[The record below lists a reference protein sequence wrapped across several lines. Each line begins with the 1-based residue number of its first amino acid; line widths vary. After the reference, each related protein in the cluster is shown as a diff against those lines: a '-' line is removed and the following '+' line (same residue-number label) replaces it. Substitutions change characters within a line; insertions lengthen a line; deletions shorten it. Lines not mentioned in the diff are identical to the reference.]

1 MKPLAY
7 WLNGRLRQFRDGA
20 MSTKRMRPSGTW
32 EYIVRRKGILPKP
45 LSLTFDTEQEGDAY
59 VRRLEQMLDA
69 GILPE
74 DLVARRSDL
83 VTVDDAI
90 RSYMTKVSL
99 PASDV
104 PLLNALIGRWTGQA
118 LTVVDYQ
125 WTESWVKSMKRKDVM
140 APSTIRHYVGALA
153 RCFDWIVRS
162 GTPSLATN
170 PLRLLP
176 KRYATYTDEDSAA
189 VRAQDKEP
197 KEDQHRDRRLA
208 PDEEREVRRILAGEK
223 PEKRQRGPDL
233 NYRPA
238 MVFLFELG
246 IESAMR
252 MREMYTLDVA
262 QVDVE
267 RRTVF
272 LDKTKN
278 GSKRQV
284 PLTTIALQAF
294 EDYVELVK
302 GRDPE
307 MEGFS
312 FEGGRLFP
320 WWSGSRDSKVLAGVS
335 VRLSGQF
342 GRIFNAAGCDDFKFH
357 DLRHEATSRL
367 YERTS
372 LSDVQ
377 IAKITGHSD
386 TKVLMRY
393 SNLRGSELALRLW

>member
-1 MKPLAY
+1 
-7 WLNGRLRQFRDGA
+7 
-20 MSTKRMRPSGTW
+20 MRPSGTW
-32 EYIVRRKGILPKP
+32 EYIIRRKGILPKP
-45 LSLTFDTEQEGDAY
+45 LSLTFDTEAEGDAY

-74 DLVARRSDL
+74 DLVARRSEL

-99 PASDV
+99 PDSDAL
-104 PLLNALIGRWTGQA
+104 LLNALVGQWTGQP
-118 LTVVDYQ
+118 LTGVDYQ
-125 WTESWVKSMKRKDVM
+125 WAEGWVKSMKRKHVM

-153 RCFDWIVRS
+153 RCFDWVVRS

-176 KRYATYTDEDSAA
+176 KRYATYTDEDAAA

-197 KEDQHRDRRLA
+197 KEDEYRDRRLFA
-208 PDEEREVRRILAGEK
+208 SEEQAVRRILAGEK
-223 PEKRQRGPDL
+223 PANRQRGPDL
-233 NYRPA
+233 NFRPA
-238 MVFLFELG
+238 MVLLFELG
-246 IESAMR
+246 LESAMR
-252 MREMYTLDVA
+252 MREMYTLDIS
-262 QVDVE
+262 QVDVG

-284 PLTTIALQAF
+284 PLTTVALQSF
-294 EDYVELVK
+294 QDYIDLVND
-302 GRDPE
+302 RHAE
-307 MEGFS
+307 MDGFS
-312 FEGGRLFP
+312 FGGGRLFP
-320 WWSGSRDSKVLAGVS
+320 WWDGSRDRKVLAGIS

-342 GRIFNAAGCDDFKFH
+342 GRIFDAAGCGDFKFH

-367 YERTS
+367 YEKTS
-372 LSDVQ
+372 LSDIQ

-393 SNLRGSELALRLW
+393 SNLRGSDLAARLW

>member
-1 MKPLAY
+1 
-7 WLNGRLRQFRDGA
+7 

-32 EYIVRRKGILPKP
+32 EYIIRRKGILPKP
-45 LSLTFDTEQEGDAY
+45 LSLTFDTEQEGDTY
-59 VRRLEQMLDA
+59 VKRLEQMLDA

-83 VTVDDAI
+83 VSVDDAI

-99 PASDV
+99 PFSDTS
-104 PLLNALIGRWTGQA
+104 LLSALIDRWNGQVLTG
-118 LTVVDYQ
+118 VDYE
-125 WTESWVKSMKRKDVM
+125 WAETWVKSMKRRDVM

-153 RCFDWIVRS
+153 RCFDWVVRS

-176 KRYATYTDEDSAA
+176 KRYATYTDEDSVA
-189 VRAQDKEP
+189 VRAQDKKP
-197 KEDQHRDRRLA
+197 KEDVHRDRRLLA
-208 PDEEREVRRILAGEK
+208 DEEKAVRRILAGAK

-233 NYRPA
+233 NFRPA
-238 MVFLFELG
+238 MEFLFELG

-262 QVDVE
+262 QFDVGQ
-267 RRTVF
+267 RTVF

-284 PLTTIALQAF
+284 PLTTVAIEAF
-294 EDYVELVK
+294 ENYVEAVK
-302 GRDPE
+302 DRDPD
-307 MEGFS
+307 MAGFE
-312 FEGGRLFP
+312 FDDGRLFP
-320 WWSGSRDSKVLAGVS
+320 WWDGSGDRKVLAGVS

-342 GRIFNAAGCDDFKFH
+342 GRIFGAAGCGDVTFH

-367 YERTS
+367 YEKTT

-393 SNLRGSELALRLW
+393 SNLRGSDLAARLW

>member
-1 MKPLAY
+1 MA
-7 WLNGRLRQFRDGA
+7 
-20 MSTKRMRPSGTW
+20 TKRMRPSGTW
-32 EYIVRRKGILPKP
+32 EYIIRRKGILPKP
-45 LSLTFDTEQEGDAY
+45 LSLTFDTEEEGDAY

-74 DLVARRSDL
+74 DLVARRSEL

-90 RSYMTKVSL
+90 RSYMIKVSL
-99 PASDV
+99 PDSDIA
-104 PLLNALIGRWTGQA
+104 LLNALIGRWTGQA
-118 LTVVDYQ
+118 LTGVDYQ
-125 WTESWVKSMKRKDVM
+125 WVDGWIKSMKRKDVM

-153 RCFDWIVRS
+153 RCFDWVVRS

-197 KEDQHRDRRLA
+197 KEDEYRDRRLFA
-208 PDEEREVRRILAGEK
+208 NEERAVRRILAGEK
-223 PEKRQRGPDL
+223 PESRQRGPDL
-233 NYRPA
+233 NFGPA
-238 MVFLFELG
+238 MIFLFELG

-262 QVDVE
+262 QVDIG

-284 PLTTIALQAF
+284 PLTTVALQAF
-294 EDYVELVK
+294 EDYVELVNQ
-302 GRDPE
+302 GSAE
-307 MEGFS
+307 MDGFS
-312 FEGGRLFP
+312 FAAGRLFP
-320 WWSGSRDSKVLAGVS
+320 WWDGSRDKKVLAGVS

-342 GRIFNAAGCDDFKFH
+342 GRIFDAAGCGDFTFH

-367 YERTS
+367 YEKTR

-393 SNLRGSELALRLW
+393 SNLRGSDLAVQLW

>member
-1 MKPLAY
+1 
-7 WLNGRLRQFRDGA
+7 
-20 MSTKRMRPSGTW
+20 
-32 EYIVRRKGILPKP
+32 
-45 LSLTFDTEQEGDAY
+45 
-59 VRRLEQMLDA
+59 MLDA

-99 PASDV
+99 PDSDV
-104 PLLNALIGRWTGQA
+104 SLLNALIGRWTGQA
-118 LTVVDYQ
+118 LTVIDYQ
-125 WTESWVKSMKRKDVM
+125 WAEGWVKSMKRKDVM

-153 RCFDWIVRS
+153 RCFDWVVRS

-197 KEDQHRDRRLA
+197 KEDEYRDRRLFA
-208 PDEEREVRRILAGEK
+208 NEEKVVRRILAGEK
-223 PEKRQRGPDL
+223 PENRQRGPDL

-252 MREMYTLDVA
+252 MREMYTLDFA
-262 QVDVE
+262 QVDVN

-284 PLTTIALQAF
+284 PLTTVALQAF

-302 GRDPE
+302 DRDAE
-307 MEGFS
+307 MDGFR
-312 FEGGRLFP
+312 FDG
-320 WWSGSRDSKVLAGVS
+320 
-335 VRLSGQF
+335 
-342 GRIFNAAGCDDFKFH
+342 GRIFPGGTGRAIGRCWPACRCGYRASSGAS
-357 DLRHEATSRL
+357 LMRRGVATSSFM
-367 YERTS
+367 T
-372 LSDVQ
+372 
-377 IAKITGHSD
+377 
-386 TKVLMRY
+386 
-393 SNLRGSELALRLW
+393 

>member
-1 MKPLAY
+1 MA
-7 WLNGRLRQFRDGA
+7 
-20 MSTKRMRPSGTW
+20 TKRMRPSGTW
-32 EYIVRRKGILPKP
+32 EYIIRRKGILPKP
-45 LSLTFDTEQEGDAY
+45 LSLTFDTEEEGDAY

-74 DLVARRSDL
+74 DLVARRSEL
-83 VTVDDAI
+83 VTVDDGI

-99 PASDV
+99 PDSDV
-104 PLLNALIGRWTGQA
+104 SLLNALIGRWTGQA
-118 LTVVDYQ
+118 LTGVDYQ
-125 WTESWVKSMKRKDVM
+125 WAEGWVKSMKRKDVM

-153 RCFDWIVRS
+153 RCFDWVVRS

-176 KRYATYTDEDSAA
+176 KRYATYTEEDSAA
-189 VRAQDKEP
+189 VRAQDKTP
-197 KEDQHRDRRLA
+197 KEDEHRDRRPSA
-208 PDEEREVRRILAGEK
+208 NEEKAIRRILDGEK
-223 PEKRQRGPDL
+223 AENRQRRAEL
-233 NYRPA
+233 KYRPA

-252 MREMYTLDVA
+252 MREMYTLDVT
-262 QVDVE
+262 QVDVG

-284 PLTTIALQAF
+284 PLTTVALRAF

-302 GRDPE
+302 GGDAE
-307 MEGFS
+307 MDGFN
-312 FEGGRLFP
+312 FDGGRLFP
-320 WWSGSRDSKVLAGVS
+320 WWDGSRDKKVLAAVS

-342 GRIFNAAGCDDFKFH
+342 GRIFDAAGCGDLKFH

-393 SNLRGSELALRLW
+393 SNLRGSDLAVRLW

>member
-1 MKPLAY
+1 
-7 WLNGRLRQFRDGA
+7 
-20 MSTKRMRPSGTW
+20 MRPSGTW
-32 EYIVRRKGILPKP
+32 EYIIRRKGILPKP
-45 LSLTFDTEQEGDAY
+45 LSLTFDTEEEGDTY

-99 PASDV
+99 PDSDV
-104 PLLNALIGRWTGQA
+104 SLLNALIGRWTGQA
-118 LTVVDYQ
+118 LTVIDYQ
-125 WTESWVKSMKRKDVM
+125 WAEGWVKSMKRKDVM

-153 RCFDWIVRS
+153 RCFDWVVRS

-197 KEDQHRDRRLA
+197 KEDEYRDRRLFA
-208 PDEEREVRRILAGEK
+208 NEEKVVRRILAGEK
-223 PEKRQRGPDL
+223 PENRQRGPDL

-252 MREMYTLDVA
+252 MREMYTLDFA
-262 QVDVE
+262 QVDVN

-284 PLTTIALQAF
+284 PLTTVALQAF

-302 GRDPE
+302 DRDAE
-307 MEGFS
+307 MDGFR
-312 FEGGRLFP
+312 FDG
-320 WWSGSRDSKVLAGVS
+320 
-335 VRLSGQF
+335 
-342 GRIFNAAGCDDFKFH
+342 GRIFPGGTGRAIGRCWPACRCGYRASSGAS
-357 DLRHEATSRL
+357 LMRRGVATSSFM
-367 YERTS
+367 T
-372 LSDVQ
+372 
-377 IAKITGHSD
+377 
-386 TKVLMRY
+386 
-393 SNLRGSELALRLW
+393 

>member
-1 MKPLAY
+1 
-7 WLNGRLRQFRDGA
+7 

-32 EYIVRRKGILPKP
+32 EYIIRRKGILPKP
-45 LSLTFDTEQEGDAY
+45 LSLTFDTEEEGDAY

-74 DLVARRSDL
+74 DLIARRSDL

-99 PASDV
+99 PDSDV
-104 PLLNALIGRWTGQA
+104 SLLNALIGRWTGQA
-118 LTVVDYQ
+118 LTGVDYQ
-125 WTESWVKSMKRKDVM
+125 WAESWVKSMKRKDVM

-153 RCFDWIVRS
+153 RCFDWVVRS

-197 KEDQHRDRRLA
+197 KEDEYRDLRLLA
-208 PDEEREVRRILAGEK
+208 GEEVSVRRILDGEK
-223 PEKRQRGPDL
+223 PEHRQRGPDL
-233 NYRPA
+233 NFRPA
-238 MVFLFELG
+238 MILLFELG
-246 IESAMR
+246 LESAMR
-252 MREMYTLDVA
+252 MREMYTIDLSQFDVA
-262 QVDVE
+262 
-267 RRTVF
+267 RATVF

-284 PLTTIALQAF
+284 PLTTVAIAAF
-294 EDYVELVK
+294 ERYRKQVMA
-302 GRDPE
+302 RDPE
-307 MEGFS
+307 MRGFT
-312 FEGGRLFP
+312 FDGGRLFP
-320 WWSGSRDSKVLAGVS
+320 WWDGSRDKKVLAGIS

-342 GRIFNAAGCDDFKFH
+342 GRIFDAAGCGDFKFH

-393 SNLRGSELALRLW
+393 SNLRGSDLAVRLW

>member
-1 MKPLAY
+1 M
-7 WLNGRLRQFRDGA
+7 
-20 MSTKRMRPSGTW
+20 
-32 EYIVRRKGILPKP
+32 
-45 LSLTFDTEQEGDAY
+45 TFDTEEEGDAY
-59 VRRLEQMLDA
+59 VKRLEQMLDA

-83 VTVDDAI
+83 VSIDDAI
-90 RSYMTKVSL
+90 RSYMTEVSL
-99 PASDV
+99 PSSDAS
-104 PLLNALIGRWTGQA
+104 LLNALIDRWNGQVLTG
-118 LTVVDYQ
+118 VDYQ
-125 WTESWVKSMKRKDVM
+125 WAGVKSMKRKDVM

-153 RCFDWIVRS
+153 RCFDWVVRS

-189 VRAQDKEP
+189 VRAQDKKP
-197 KEDQHRDRRLA
+197 KEGVHRDRRLWV
-208 PDEEREVRRILAGEK
+208 DEEKAVRRILAGEK

-233 NYRPA
+233 NFRPA
-238 MVFLFELG
+238 MEFLFELG

-252 MREMYTLDVA
+252 MREMYTLDVD
-262 QVDVE
+262 QVDVG

-284 PLTTIALQAF
+284 PLTTVAIQSF
-294 EDYVELVK
+294 ENYMKAVK
-302 GRDPE
+302 DGDPE
-307 MEGFS
+307 MSGFE
-312 FEGGRLFP
+312 FDGGRLFP
-320 WWSGSRDSKVLAGVS
+320 WRDGCRDRKVLAGVS

-342 GRIFNAAGCDDFKFH
+342 GRIFAAAGCGDVTFH

-367 YERTS
+367 YEKTS

-393 SNLRGSELALRLW
+393 SNLRGSDLAVRLW

>member
-1 MKPLAY
+1 
-7 WLNGRLRQFRDGA
+7 

-32 EYIVRRKGILPKP
+32 EYIIRRKGILPKP
-45 LSLTFDTEQEGDAY
+45 LSLTFDTEEEGDAY
-59 VRRLEQMLDA
+59 VKRLEQMLDA

-83 VTVDDAI
+83 VSIDDAI
-90 RSYMTKVSL
+90 RSYMTEVSL
-99 PASDV
+99 PSSDAS
-104 PLLNALIGRWTGQA
+104 LLNALIDRWNGQVLTG
-118 LTVVDYQ
+118 VDYQ
-125 WTESWVKSMKRKDVM
+125 WAGVKSMKRKDVM

-153 RCFDWIVRS
+153 RCFDWVVRS

-189 VRAQDKEP
+189 VRAQDKKP
-197 KEDQHRDRRLA
+197 KEGVHRDRRLWV
-208 PDEEREVRRILAGEK
+208 DEEKAVRRILAGEK

-233 NYRPA
+233 NFRPA
-238 MVFLFELG
+238 MEFLFELG

-252 MREMYTLDVA
+252 MREMYTLDVD
-262 QVDVE
+262 QVDVG

-284 PLTTIALQAF
+284 PLTTVAIQSF
-294 EDYVELVK
+294 ENYMKAVK
-302 GRDPE
+302 DGDPE
-307 MEGFS
+307 MSGFE
-312 FEGGRLFP
+312 FDGGRLFP
-320 WWSGSRDSKVLAGVS
+320 WRDGCRDRKVLAGVS

-342 GRIFNAAGCDDFKFH
+342 GRIFAAAGCGDVTFH

-367 YERTS
+367 YEKTS

-393 SNLRGSELALRLW
+393 SNLRGSDLAVRLW

>member
-1 MKPLAY
+1 
-7 WLNGRLRQFRDGA
+7 

-32 EYIVRRKGILPKP
+32 EYIIRRKGILPRP
-45 LSLTFDTEQEGDAY
+45 LSLTFDTEEEGDAY

-74 DLVARRSDL
+74 DLVARRSEL
-83 VTVDDAI
+83 VTVEDAI

-99 PASDV
+99 PTSDV
-104 PLLNALIGRWTGQA
+104 SLLNALIGRWSGQA
-118 LTVVDYQ
+118 LTGVDYQ
-125 WTESWVKSMKRKDVM
+125 WAESWVKSMKRKDVM

-153 RCFDWIVRS
+153 RCFDWVVRS

-176 KRYATYTDEDSAA
+176 KRYATYTDEDAVA
-189 VRAQDKEP
+189 VRAQDKAP
-197 KEDQHRDRRLA
+197 KEDESRDRRLLQS
-208 PDEEREVRRILAGEK
+208 EEASVRRIFDGEK
-223 PEKRQRGPDL
+223 PENRQRGPDL
-233 NYRPA
+233 NFRPA

-246 IESAMR
+246 LESAMR
-252 MREMYTLDVA
+252 MREMYTIELSQFDVA
-262 QVDVE
+262 
-267 RRTVF
+267 RATVF

-284 PLTTIALQAF
+284 PLTTVAIAAF
-294 EDYVELVK
+294 ERYRKLVMA
-302 GRDPE
+302 RDAE
-307 MEGFS
+307 MQGFA
-312 FEGGRLFP
+312 FDGGRLFP
-320 WWSGSRDSKVLAGVS
+320 WWDGSRDKKVLAGIS

-342 GRIFNAAGCDDFKFH
+342 GRIFDAAGCGDFKFH

-372 LSDVQ
+372 LSHVQ

-393 SNLRGSELALRLW
+393 SNLRGSDLAVRLW

>member
-1 MKPLAY
+1 MA
-7 WLNGRLRQFRDGA
+7 
-20 MSTKRMRPSGTW
+20 TKRMRPSGTW
-32 EYIVRRKGILPKP
+32 EFIIRRKGILPKP
-45 LSLTFDTEQEGDAY
+45 LSLTFDTEEEGDAY

-74 DLVARRSDL
+74 DLVARRSEL
-83 VTVDDAI
+83 VTVDDGI

-99 PASDV
+99 PDSDV
-104 PLLNALIGRWTGQA
+104 SLLNALIGRWTGQA
-118 LTVVDYQ
+118 LTGVDYQ
-125 WTESWVKSMKRKDVM
+125 WAEGWVKSMKRKDVM

-153 RCFDWIVRS
+153 RCFDWVVRS

-176 KRYATYTDEDSAA
+176 KRYATYTEEDSAA
-189 VRAQDKEP
+189 VRAQDKTP
-197 KEDQHRDRRLA
+197 KEDEHRDRRPSA
-208 PDEEREVRRILAGEK
+208 NEEKAIRRILDGEK
-223 PEKRQRGPDL
+223 AENRQRRAEL
-233 NYRPA
+233 KYRPA

-252 MREMYTLDVA
+252 MREMYTLDVT
-262 QVDVE
+262 QVDVG

-284 PLTTIALQAF
+284 PLTTVALRAF

-302 GRDPE
+302 GGDAE
-307 MEGFS
+307 MDGFN
-312 FEGGRLFP
+312 FDGGLLFP
-320 WWSGSRDSKVLAGVS
+320 WWDGSRDKKVLAGVS

-342 GRIFNAAGCDDFKFH
+342 GRIFDAAGCGDLKFH

-393 SNLRGSELALRLW
+393 SNLRGSDLAVRLW

>member
-1 MKPLAY
+1 
-7 WLNGRLRQFRDGA
+7 
-20 MSTKRMRPSGTW
+20 MRPSGTW

-74 DLVARRSDL
+74 ELVTRRSDL

-99 PASDV
+99 PGSDI
-104 PLLNALIGRWTGQA
+104 PLLNALIGRWSAQA
-118 LTVVDYQ
+118 LTGVDYQ
-125 WTESWVKSMKRKDVM
+125 WAEAWVKSMKRKEVM

-153 RCFDWIVRS
+153 RCFDWVVRT

-197 KEDQHRDRRLA
+197 REDEHRDRRLL
-208 PDEEREVRRILAGEK
+208 PNEEKEVRRILAGEK
-223 PEKRQRGPDL
+223 PENRQRGPAL
-233 NYRPA
+233 KHRPSL
-238 MVFLFELG
+238 VFLFELG

-262 QVDVE
+262 QVDVA

-284 PLTTIALQAF
+284 PLTTVALQAF
-294 EDYVELVK
+294 SDYVEMVK
-302 GRDPE
+302 GCDPE
-307 MEGFS
+307 LEGFD
-312 FEGGRLFP
+312 FDGGRLFP
-320 WWSGSRDSKVLAGVS
+320 WWNGSRDSKVLAGVS

-342 GRIFNAAGCDDFKFH
+342 GRIFDAAGCGDFTFH

-367 YERTS
+367 YERTR

-377 IAKITGHSD
+377 IAKVTGHSD

-393 SNLRGSELALRLW
+393 ANLRGSELAEALW